1 MKNCNL
7 NKRTKIRHF
16 YYKPSNIVQKKDFF
30 LKLMAGSKKVHKF
43 ACFFKKIRVAYNK
56 RKTSELID
64 NKFEQQCIENKV
76 LEQSP

>member
-43 ACFFKKIRVAYNK
+43 ACFFKKNP
-56 RKTSELID
+56 S
-64 NKFEQQCIENKV
+64 CI
-76 LEQSP
+76 Q